1 MIENLPTLRTIVVT
15 GAAGLI
21 GSECVQ
27 SLSRFCNRIV
37 GIDCDKRSYFF
48 GKEASTKPIGE
59 KLSKISGV
67 VMLNLDITNYEDMN
81 KVLKSEKDVDM
92 IIHTA
97 AQPSHDWAAKEP
109 LTDFNINATGTMN
122 MLELYRRLFPEA
134 SFVFTSTNKVY
145 GDRPNYL
152 NLREAKTRYDYEHDI
167 DESMSIDSCKHS
179 IFGASKVA
187 ADIMVQEYG
196 RYFGLNTV
204 SFRCGCLTGGNH
216 RGAKLHG
223 FLSYLTK
230 CMVAD
235 APYTIFGYK
244 GKQVRDN
251 LHSRDL
257 VKAFLHYHRAPKPG
271 AVYNIGGGRKNSVS
285 ILEAIN
291 LINDCAGLN
300 WSNYTI
306 SEDARLGDHKWY
318 ITDNGKFMS
327 HYGWVVE
334 TSLRQIIGD
343 MI

>member
-1 MIENLPTLRTIVVT
+1 MIENLPTIRTVVVT

-27 SLSRFCNRIV
+27 SLSKFCNRIV

-48 GKEASTKPIGE
+48 GEEASTRPVAE
-59 KLSKISGV
+59 NLSKIDGV
-67 VMLNLDITNYEDMN
+67 SMLNLDITNYEALTSA
-81 KVLKSEKDVDM
+81 LKAEKDVDM

-122 MLELYRRLFPEA
+122 MLELYRLLFPKA

-152 NLREAKTRYDYEHDI
+152 DLKETGTRYVYDHGI
-167 DESMSIDSCKHS
+167 DESMSIDNCKHS
-179 IFGASKVA
+179 VFGASKVA

-204 SFRCGCLTGGNH
+204 TFRCGCLTGGNH

-230 CMVAD
+230 CMVTD
-235 APYTIFGYK
+235 SPYTIFGYG

-251 LHSRDL
+251 LHSKDL
-257 VKAFLHYHRAPKPG
+257 VKAFLYYHRTPRPG
-271 AVYNIGGGRKNSVS
+271 VVYNIGGGRENSVS
-285 ILEAIN
+285 ILEAID
-291 LINDCAGLN
+291 LINDCAGLD

-306 SEDARLGDHKWY
+306 SEEARIGDHKWY
-318 ITDNGKFMS
+318 ITNND
-327 HYGWVVE
+327 
-334 TSLRQIIGD
+334 
-343 MI
+343 